1 MVNCERNREGFEGG
15 IIWGGA
21 RILAFLVS
29 PPKQRLVLGKL
40 SLRPKSLFPEHQP
53 NLTYPFK
60 QIHIVKGMIKYTW
73 GCEILSFFGCP
84 GQQNKRPYH
93 LVHLSHFWDF
103 TAIQLSNLRYL
114 QPFRQ
119 MKETWGDLTWP
130 TKNKRHW
137 QRQTQ
142 NNIKL

>member
-1 MVNCERNREGFEGG
+1 MVDYDERNREGFEGG

-73 GCEILSFFGCP
+73 GARSWAFLAVQDSLI
-84 GQQNKRPYH
+84 
-93 LVHLSHFWDF
+93 
-103 TAIQLSNLRYL
+103 SNLV
-114 QPFRQ
+114 
-119 MKETWGDLTWP
+119 
-130 TKNKRHW
+130 
-137 QRQTQ
+137 TQ
-142 NNIKL
+142 CI